1 MTKESTSTIVGGK
14 STCICTSSQIMMA
27 GEVLKLVK
35 GLTRDKLSYFVR
47 AGYVSPRK
55 VKRGSLDQNQF
66 SEKDAFLIGRAW
78 EYMTRYQTSPK
89 AAFEKA
95 ARDYPQMGF
104 NFKSSSTSDSQR
116 GKGGDG

>member
-1 MTKESTSTIVGGK
+1 MT
-14 STCICTSSQIMMA
+14 A
-27 GEVLKLVK
+27 GEVLNLVR

-47 AGYVSPRK
+47 AGYVSPKK

-66 SEKDAFLIGRAW
+66 SEKDVFLIGRAW

-104 NFKSSSTSDSQR
+104 NFNSSSTSNSQR
-116 GKGGDG
+116 GRGGDG